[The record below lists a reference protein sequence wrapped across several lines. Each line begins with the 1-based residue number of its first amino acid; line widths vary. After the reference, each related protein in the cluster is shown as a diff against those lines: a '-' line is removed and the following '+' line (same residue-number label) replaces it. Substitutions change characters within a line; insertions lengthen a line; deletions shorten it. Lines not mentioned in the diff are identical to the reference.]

1 MAVMAVMAVI
11 EPNVF
16 AGVIRSATSTPSWTD
31 YSDDIVEGIRNTVT
45 ATLLGFG
52 LGLAI
57 GTVVAVF
64 RLSPVRPLRTVG
76 KAYTSLMVN
85 SPLIFLILFL
95 FYGMPKLDLRPSSFQ
110 CAVLG
115 LGMYLGGYIAEA
127 LRAGVNTVANGQAEA
142 ARAIGLTFGQTL
154 RHVVLPQA
162 IRSSIGP
169 LGVLLNASF
178 RNLAV
183 VGAISFPEIVFMAKR
198 ISEDTSD
205 YYPLFIVQF
214 LVIAAL
220 AVLVSLG
227 ASRLDRRFAV
237 KR

>member
-1 MAVMAVMAVI
+1 MAVFQATVLNRAI
-11 EPNVF
+11 QS
-16 AGVIRSATSTPSWTD
+16 AGPSWTD
-31 YSDDIVEGIRNTVT
+31 YRGDIIEGVRNTVT

-52 LGLAI
+52 LGLVVGI
-57 GTVVAVF
+57 VVAVF
-64 RLSPVRPLRTVG
+64 RLSPIRPLRTVG

-85 SPLIFLILFL
+85 SPLIFFILFL
-95 FYGMPKLDLRPSSFQ
+95 FYGMPKLDFRPSSFE

-115 LGMYLGGYIAEA
+115 LGLYLGGYVAEA

-154 RHVVLPQA
+154 HHVVLPQA

-178 RNLAV
+178 RNVAV

-198 ISEDTSD
+198 ISEDTAD
-205 YYPLFIVQF
+205 YYPLFVVQF
-214 LVIAAL
+214 AVIAIL
-220 AVLVSLG
+220 AILVSIG
-227 ASRLDRRFAV
+227 ASLLDRRFAV